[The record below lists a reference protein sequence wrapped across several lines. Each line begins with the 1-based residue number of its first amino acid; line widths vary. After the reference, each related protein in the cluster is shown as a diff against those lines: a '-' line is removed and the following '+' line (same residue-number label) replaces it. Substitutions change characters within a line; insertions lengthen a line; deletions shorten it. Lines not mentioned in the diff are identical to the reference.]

1 MKTAPWLLVAPG
13 ELEEGATL
21 VLDPAEARHAS
32 GLLRR
37 RPGDEVTLVDGT
49 GLVAEATLVS
59 IGRRRSEVVV
69 RHVRSEPESSDP
81 GVVLA
86 LAVLDG
92 SAMDWAVGKAVEVG
106 VRRLRPVLTERVQPN
121 RRGLARRGAHWRR
134 IALQAIKQCHRP
146 WAMEVSEPQSLGG
159 LIEEENPLG
168 GGIVADRSGC
178 PVDHLAS
185 AARNLLLVGPEGGFS
200 ATENSLLAESG
211 WPRLRLGV
219 HVLRAETAAI
229 VGSAMLAARLDSPY
243 E

>member
-21 VLDPAEARHAS
+21 VLDPAEARHAA
-32 GLLRR
+32 GPLRR

-49 GLVAEATLVS
+49 GLVAKATMGTS
-59 IGRRRSEVVV
+59 ERRRAEVVV
-69 RHVRSEPESSDP
+69 RHVRSEPKP
-81 GVVLA
+81 PGAGVVLA

-92 SAMDWAVGKAVEVG
+92 SMMDWAVEKAVEVG

-121 RRGLARRGAHWRR
+121 KRGLAGRSAHWRR
-134 IALQAIKQCHRP
+134 VALQAIKQCHRP
-146 WAMEVSEPQSLGG
+146 WAMEVSEPQSLGR
-159 LIEEENPLG
+159 LIEEESPLG
-168 GGIVADRSGC
+168 GGIIAERAGC
-178 PVDHLAS
+178 PVDQLAF

-200 ATENSLLAESG
+200 AAEDSLLTEVG
-211 WPRLRLGV
+211 WPRLRLGA

-229 VGSAMLAARLDSPY
+229 VGSAMLAARLDSPH